1 MQKEEKKSVS
11 ELGNERRRKMEG
23 AEERNGELHQQT
35 LKIQGAGND
44 GNGSSKKQEKWSL
57 FLICADCDCLC
68 VYVCVC
74 VRERE
79 RESFKILKS
88 IYSGRCPL
96 SYLSYVYVTHPFK
109 LLKSIYTGMLPL
121 LVSYVVCKKLWGRPI
136 DTSGVREEPI
146 VTSWVKRRLLRSTV
160 SLQCRC
166 FPFFAIEHLE
176 ERKRWS
182 STEASFGI
190 KNSKSNSS
198 SLWCTST
205 TPTLWRTISLW
216 KYVCV
221 QHSKTYV
228 SIGCML
234 SILHH

>member
-1 MQKEEKKSVS
+1 M
-11 ELGNERRRKMEG
+11 GP
-23 AEERNGELHQQT
+23 
-35 LKIQGAGND
+35 
-44 GNGSSKKQEKWSL
+44 
-57 FLICADCDCLC
+57 AD
-68 VYVCVC
+68 
-74 VRERE
+74 
-79 RESFKILKS
+79 
-88 IYSGRCPL
+88 
-96 SYLSYVYVTHPFK
+96 TH
-109 LLKSIYTGMLPL
+109 
-121 LVSYVVCKKLWGRPI
+121 
-136 DTSGVREEPI
+136 I
-146 VTSWVKRRLLRSTV
+146 VTLRLKRRLLRSTV

-234 SILHH
+234 SILHHSDMIHLLLFLLIFYIGAIWLLQSLCCNRIQGIKKPIKCGERECISFEGWCQNYLHGLQNAFFNVIFVSRPSHVAH

>member
-1 MQKEEKKSVS
+1 
-11 ELGNERRRKMEG
+11 
-23 AEERNGELHQQT
+23 
-35 LKIQGAGND
+35 
-44 GNGSSKKQEKWSL
+44 
-57 FLICADCDCLC
+57 
-68 VYVCVC
+68 
-74 VRERE
+74 
-79 RESFKILKS
+79 
-88 IYSGRCPL
+88 
-96 SYLSYVYVTHPFK
+96 
-109 LLKSIYTGMLPL
+109 MLPL

-182 STEASFGI
+182 STEANLGI

-205 TPTLWRTISLW
+205 TPSLWRAISLW

-221 QHSKTYV
+221 QHSKTYACFLFYTTRTWSMYCFFCSSSTLGGNLAQSLCCNRIQGIKKPIKCGERECIAFEGWCQNYLHGLHNAFFQLDICFSSFTCGTLA
-228 SIGCML
+228 SITEP
-234 SILHH
+234 ILLKWLKFGFMYVYQFPLTLICYACS